1 MQRVYLFVYLWLFM
15 IICDCLWLLI
25 IICNYLWLFM
35 IILLWYG
42 NVVCINVVASLL
54 FFLFV
59 IFYDYSWLF
68 YGDLFLLSYDS
79 VVWINEG
86 LSTLFF
92 REGILKIYIIGLKTI
107 NEWYKQCKKLQIFI
121 FSKKNQKIK
130 KFKKW
135 PKKVRW
141 DPHLYIL
148 LKL

>member
-1 MQRVYLFVYLWLFM
+1 M
-15 IICDCLWLLI
+15 
-25 IICNYLWLFM
+25 WLFM

-92 REGILKIYIIGLKTI
+92 HEGILKIYIIGLKTI
-107 NEWYKQCKKLQIFI
+107 NEWYK
-121 FSKKNQKIK
+121 
-130 KFKKW
+130 
-135 PKKVRW
+135 
-141 DPHLYIL
+141 
-148 LKL
+148 